1 MLLTFVIVLHGIFK
15 IRLKPD
21 KMNMQSNLGFE
32 CSLVHV
38 IVDPTIVRYTGTLP
52 NEKSHTQTILNISI
66 CIYIEIHNLKTVSLN
81 QTQMYTRVVLAN
93 FPMFDKFKC
102 EPQPLNVYYRL

>member
-1 MLLTFVIVLHGIFK
+1 M
-15 IRLKPD
+15 
-21 KMNMQSNLGFE
+21 
-32 CSLVHV
+32 
-38 IVDPTIVRYTGTLP
+38 Y
-52 NEKSHTQTILNISI
+52 
-66 CIYIEIHNLKTVSLN
+66 IYREIHHLKTVSLN